1 MNDISLNLV
10 SNEFRIDSRL
20 LAPELNHRHRTILE
34 SLDKYKSQFESLGR
48 LPFETEKGIALEQ
61 GGFAKPTRYFL
72 LNEDQCYF
80 LLTLM
85 RNNNHI
91 VKAKLNLVKAF
102 RDARKQLAERD
113 IARLDGKQA
122 RRLETDAIKSLVEYA
137 KASGS
142 SKPETYYM
150 TITKMTNQAL
160 GIESGQRDKMDSRQL
175 QLLKMA
181 ETLVEIAIR
190 DGLKAELHY
199 KDIYRLCKDRVN
211 FLLEPLKLK

>member
-1 MNDISLNLV
+1 MNDISLNLI

-34 SLDKYKSQFESLGR
+34 SLDKYKSHFEDHGA
-48 LPFETEKGIALEQ
+48 LPFKTEVGIN
-61 GGFAKPTRYFL
+61 GGSPIRYFL
-72 LNEDQCYF
+72 LNEDQCCF

-85 RNNNHI
+85 RNNDF
-91 VKAKLNLVKAF
+91 VVSKKSKLVKAF

-113 IARLDGKQA
+113 IARLDGKQV
-122 RRLETDAIKSLVEYA
+122 RRLETDAIKHLVEYA

-142 SKPETYYM
+142 SKPEMYYV
-150 TITKMTNQAL
+150 TLTNMTNKSL
-160 GIESGQRDKMDSRQL
+160 GIESGQRDKMDARQL
-175 QLLKMA
+175 QLLKIA

-199 KDIYRLCKDRVN
+199 KDIYRLCKDRVSDV
-211 FLLEPLKLK
+211 LTQLKLN

>member
-1 MNDISLNLV
+1 MNDISLNLI

-34 SLDKYKSQFESLGR
+34 SLDKYKTQFDTLGL
-48 LPFETEKGIALEQ
+48 LPFQTEARSQ
-61 GGFAKPTRYFL
+61 GLHGGGDIRYFL

-85 RNNNHI
+85 RNNEKI
-91 VKAKLNLVKAF
+91 VESKLKLVKAF

-113 IARLDGKQA
+113 IARLDGKQV
-122 RRLETDAIKSLVEYA
+122 RRLETDAIKHLVEYA

-142 SKPETYYM
+142 SRPEMYYVSL
-150 TITKMTNQAL
+150 TTMTNKSL
-160 GIESGQRDKMDSRQL
+160 GIEAGQRDRMDARQL
-175 QLLKMA
+175 QLLKIA

-199 KDIYRLCKDRVN
+199 KDIYRLCKDRVSDV
-211 FLLEPLKLK
+211 LTQLKLN

>member
-1 MNDISLNLV
+1 MAKLESYNMNDISLNLV

-34 SLDKYKSQFESLGR
+34 SLDKYKSHFEEHGA
-48 LPFETEKGIALEQ
+48 LPFKTEMGLS
-61 GGFAKPTRYFL
+61 GGVPIRYFL
-72 LNEDQCYF
+72 LNEDQCCF

-85 RNNNHI
+85 RNNDF
-91 VKAKLNLVKAF
+91 VVSKKSKLVKAF

-142 SKPETYYM
+142 SKPV
-150 TITKMTNQAL
+150 
-160 GIESGQRDKMDSRQL
+160 R
-175 QLLKMA
+175 
-181 ETLVEIAIR
+181 
-190 DGLKAELHY
+190 H
-199 KDIYRLCKDRVN
+199 
-211 FLLEPLKLK
+211 

>member
-1 MNDISLNLV
+1 MNDISLNLI

-34 SLDKYKSQFESLGR
+34 SLDKYTDSFKMLGSLPIDSEMGSH
-48 LPFETEKGIALEQ
+48 
-61 GGFAKPTRYFL
+61 GGVPVRYFL

-85 RNNNHI
+85 RNNEKI
-91 VKAKLNLVKAF
+91 VESKLKLVKAF

-113 IARLDGKQA
+113 IARLDGKQV
-122 RRLETDAIKSLVEYA
+122 RRLETDAIKHLVEYA

-142 SKPETYYM
+142 SKPEMYYVSL
-150 TITKMTNQAL
+150 TTMTNKSL
-160 GIESGQRDKMDSRQL
+160 GIEAGQRDRMDARQL
-175 QLLKMA
+175 QLLKIA

-199 KDIYRLCKDRVN
+199 KDIYRLCKDRVSDV
-211 FLLEPLKLK
+211 LTQLKLN

>member
-142 SKPETYYM
+142 SKPDMYYLA
-150 TITKMTNQAL
+150 ITKMTNKAL
-160 GIESGQRDKMDSRQL
+160 GIESGQRDKMDARQL
-175 QLLKMA
+175 QLLKLA
-181 ETLVEIAIR
+181 ETLIEIAIR
-190 DGLKAELHY
+190 DGLKANLDY
-199 KDIYRLCKDRVN
+199 KDIYRLCKDRVSDI
-211 FLLEPLKLK
+211 LEQLKIT